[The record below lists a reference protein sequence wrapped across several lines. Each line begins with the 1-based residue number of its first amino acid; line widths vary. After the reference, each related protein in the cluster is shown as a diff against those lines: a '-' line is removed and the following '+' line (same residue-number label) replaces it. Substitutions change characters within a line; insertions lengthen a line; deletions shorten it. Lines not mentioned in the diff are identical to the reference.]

1 MTTDTKPFDLESLS
15 LLSDE
20 ALDIEVAKMR
30 GYRFVLENAFWYLY
44 QNNIPLTLTL
54 SAVYIDTEEEA
65 WAYAHGSSKARYFS
79 HPSTDARAALLLL
92 EEAELI
98 FEPFITPKGTN
109 LTVWNKRE
117 WFEGK
122 PSVALPR
129 AITIAYILFKQS
141 Q

>member
-20 ALDIEVAKMR
+20 ALDVIVCDLR
-30 GYRFVLENAFWYLY
+30 GIKYEWENSTGTP
-44 QNNIPLTLTL
+44 IPFIRKGST
-54 SAVYIDTEEEA
+54 
-65 WAYAHGSSKARYFS
+65 AYARQCIPS
-79 HPSTDARAALLLL
+79 PSTDARAALLLL